1 LRIPCLV
8 SCDWQRLTS
17 RAARALRRP
26 RPALGAAA
34 AALAALLSGC
44 GGAPAT
50 PNEIS
55 VTTAACGTNWRHP
68 VAGPQTFQ
76 IHNASTAAAEV
87 DLINPATGAI
97 YAEVESVGPGTTR
110 PMQVDLGSGSYAFRC
125 LIEDTD
131 AITGPVRRIGGHV
144 RGAAGILPVTANDLI
159 GPVHQYQ
166 AYVTAGLGTL
176 VHQVDALVA
185 EVKAGDLRAA
195 RAAWLPAHLTYE
207 RLGAAYGT
215 VGSYDTE
222 IDGRPDGLPGG
233 VHDRSFTGFYRLEY
247 GLWHH
252 QSAAQLTGPAERL
265 GRDVRALR
273 RAFPGMEIPYAD
285 LGLRTHEILENA
297 LQFQLTGHDD
307 FGSGTT
313 LATTAANIEATR
325 ELLHILHPLLA
336 PRYQRL
342 PAAYT
347 WLGRL
352 QGLVGAAHTTHGWT
366 PVSRMTLAQREQ
378 LDSAAGETLE
388 LLAPIAVI
396 FEVRR
401 T

>member
-1 LRIPCLV
+1 LRIPRLV
-8 SCDWQRLTS
+8 TGD
-17 RAARALRRP
+17 RP
-26 RPALGAAA
+26 RPALAAAAAAA
-34 AALAALLSGC
+34 AALAALVSGC
-44 GGAPAT
+44 GGAAAT

-55 VTTAACGTNWRHP
+55 VSRGACGTGWQHP
-68 VAGPQTFQ
+68 AAGRQTLQ
-76 IHNASTAAAEV
+76 IHNFSAAAADV

-97 YAEVESVGPGTTR
+97 YAEVESVAPGTTR
-110 PMQVDLGSGSYAFRC
+110 PMPVNLGSGSYAFRC
-125 LIEDTD
+125 LIEDTG

-159 GPVHQYQ
+159 GPVHRYQ
-166 AYVTAGLGTL
+166 AYVAAGLGTL
-176 VHQVDALVA
+176 VRQVDALTA
-185 EVKAGDLRAA
+185 QIKAGDLRAA

-215 VGSYDTE
+215 FGAYDTQ

-233 VHDRSFTGFYRLEY
+233 VHDPSFTGFYRLEY

-252 QSAAQLTGPAERL
+252 QSAARLAGPAARL
-265 GRDVRALR
+265 GHDVRALR
-273 RAFPGMEIPYAD
+273 RVFPGMEIPYAD

-297 LQFQLTGHDD
+297 LQFQLSGHDD

-325 ELLHILHPLLA
+325 ELLRILHPLLA
-336 PRYQRL
+336 ARYRAL
-342 PAAYT
+342 PTVYA

-352 QGLVGAAHTTHGWT
+352 QGLVDAARTGHGWT
-366 PVSRMTLAQREQ
+366 PAGRLSPAQREQ
-378 LDSAAGETLE
+378 LDSAAGQTLE